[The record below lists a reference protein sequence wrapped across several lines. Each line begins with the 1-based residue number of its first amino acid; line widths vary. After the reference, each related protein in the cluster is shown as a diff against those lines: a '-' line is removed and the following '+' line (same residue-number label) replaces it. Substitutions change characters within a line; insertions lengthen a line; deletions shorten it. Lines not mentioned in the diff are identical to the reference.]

1 MKLSLPS
8 RVGAVAL
15 AGVIAVSLTACG
27 SDDPI
32 GDSSTPSGGSSADG
46 GSSNLSGQL
55 NGSGASTQTSAMDAW
70 RAGFQQ
76 ANSGVTVN
84 YDPIGSGGGVT
95 AFLSGA
101 VQWAGSDSPL
111 VNPDETSK
119 AKDRCFGTDAMD
131 LPVYVSPIAVVFNLK
146 GVDKLNLSAK
156 TIAQIFDGKIT
167 TWDDAAIKADNPDA
181 DLPST
186 KITPI
191 HRSDESGTTKNF
203 TDYLNQ
209 AGEGAWSY
217 DADKVWPIKGGESG
231 AQTQGLIQAVQGGD
245 GTIGYADESQAGTL
259 GQVSI
264 KVGDTFT
271 APSAEGAAAAL
282 DASPRDDTRTEHDI
296 AIKLDRTTTAA
307 GAYPLVLVSY
317 AIACGAYD
325 NQSDV
330 DNVKAFLTYISS
342 SEGQQAAAGA
352 AGSAPISD
360 ALAADVKASI
370 DTIKLAS

>member
-1 MKLSLPS
+1 VKLSLPS

-27 SDDPI
+27 SDDPVADA
-32 GDSSTPSGGSSADG
+32 GSPSGGASADG

-76 ANSGVTVN
+76 TNSGVTVN

-111 VNPDETSK
+111 VNPDETDK
-119 AKDRCFGTDAMD
+119 AKDRCFGTDAID

-259 GQVSI
+259 GQASI

-325 NQSDV
+325 KQADV

-360 ALAADVKASI
+360 KLAADVKASI